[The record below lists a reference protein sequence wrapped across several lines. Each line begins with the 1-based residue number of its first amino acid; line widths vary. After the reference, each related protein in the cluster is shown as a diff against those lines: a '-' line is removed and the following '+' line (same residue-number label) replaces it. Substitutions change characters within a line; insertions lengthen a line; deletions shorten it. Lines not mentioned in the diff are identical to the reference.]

1 MKHSVV
7 ADTHPA
13 ATTDG
18 RMNYN
23 VNGKLF
29 SAEPAPGQCLRTFL
43 RDRGVFGVKKGC
55 DAGDCGACTVWLDGT
70 PFHSCLVP
78 AFRAAG
84 RVRPESMDAFARWQD
99 ETSSTVAQFPGFIKQ
114 TVMPPSPPAQADW
127 VILQRFASTATAVAW
142 LNSEQRLKRIQGAAP
157 MLVGR
162 DDVHIVNDGG
172 AGVLPSPASV
182 VISTRIRPGQELAY
196 RAWEQ
201 RIAAVQ
207 SKAPGFQG
215 YRFEPPVPGV
225 QDDWLAILRFDTEA
239 NLQAWL
245 DSPERHK
252 LLQDANPFTEEF
264 HARIVRTGFD
274 QWFPIPACGA
284 APPAVWKMNML
295 VLLMLYPIVFLF
307 GFFVQTPFLTGRGL
321 PFAIALFIGNIV
333 SVVLL
338 SYLVPWMAERFSWWL
353 QPAGAHPRRLEVA
366 GAALVAALYAMML
379 LAFWRLF

>member
-1 MKHSVV
+1 MS
-7 ADTHPA
+7 TS
-13 ATTDG
+13 G
-18 RMNYN
+18 R
-23 VNGKLF
+23 
-29 SAEPAPGQCLRTFL
+29 T
-43 RDRGVFGVKKGC
+43 
-55 DAGDCGACTVWLDGT
+55 AGDASPSANGSIKGPVTIVT
-70 PFHSCLVP
+70 QT
-78 AFRAAG
+78 
-84 RVRPESMDAFARWQD
+84 RVRPESVHNFARWQE
-99 ETSSTVAQFPGFIKQ
+99 ETSRTVAQFPGFIKQ

-127 VILQRFASTATAVAW
+127 VILQRFASTETAVAW
-142 LNSEQRLKRIQGAAP
+142 LNSEQRLKRIQGAAD

-162 DDVHIVNDGG
+162 DDVHIVNDGD
-172 AGVLPSPASV
+172 AGVLPSPVSV
-182 VISTRIRPGQELAY
+182 VISTRIKPGQELAY

-201 RIAAVQ
+201 RIAAAQ

-245 DSPERHK
+245 DSPERQK

-274 QWFPIPACGA
+274 QWFPVPAAGTP
-284 APPAVWKMNML
+284 PPAAWKMNML
-295 VLLMLYPIVFLF
+295 VLLMLYPVVFLF

-338 SYLVPWMAERFSWWL
+338 SYLVPWTADRFSWWL
-353 QPAGAHPRRLEVA
+353 QPTGPHPRRLAIA
-366 GAALVAALYAMML
+366 GTALVVALYGLML
-379 LAFWRLF
+379 LAFRRLF